1 MWGNLATTT
10 SNTFSTMI
18 NQEYAR
24 KIIRESAEASGEG
37 IGARDYAKY
46 SLENDPTFAAWLLNA
61 DNVGDYGLGATPEQE
76 AEISE
81 FIKSL

>member
-1 MWGNLATTT
+1 
-10 SNTFSTMI
+10 MI
-18 NQEYAR
+18 NQEFAKNVLSENAAQCEMTVKEYA
-24 KIIRESAEASGEG
+24 E
-37 IGARDYAKY
+37 Y
-46 SLENDPTFAAWLLNA
+46 SLEEDPTFAAWLLGA